1 MNIIIND
8 SGSLTLLESLVSGEA
23 VSVNLSVL
31 SRIIGKHRNTI
42 KSKVESIFSHKI
54 LRPPIFPFT
63 GLYRVYP
70 MLVVVQLDL
79 PESPSDR
86 EKFENWIREDPHI
99 FAAFRSRQGDYDTIL
114 FVYHENI
121 TSYQLWMDSQPS
133 ILRLKYGVSE
143 KASDLASSTSYFSNQ
158 RMIKYDPSSGM
169 QLIKDGFREKG
180 ELVINGYRLDN
191 VDLQIL
197 SCLVSGE
204 GIKTNYT
211 LLVEKA
217 GLHRKT
223 IEKRIQSM
231 IKDGMISAPVCRF
244 PSFFVPPNY
253 ILTYSLLEIKS
264 SFDRV
269 LRELAHDPHVPIGFR
284 IIEGKYNL
292 LLFGNHSSISDHIIW
307 EDSYRQKFPGSFGSA
322 NITYLTPEMTISFD
336 QQVVSLSYIRN
347 QAMILEGKRLR
358 ETLQLTRPR
367 NPYFQNSS

>member
-1 MNIIIND
+1 
-8 SGSLTLLESLVSGEA
+8 
-23 VSVNLSVL
+23 
-31 SRIIGKHRNTI
+31 
-42 KSKVESIFSHKI
+42 
-54 LRPPIFPFT
+54 
-63 GLYRVYP
+63 

-79 PESPSDR
+79 PESPLDR
-86 EKFENWIREDPHI
+86 EKFENWIKEDPFI

-143 KASDLASSTSYFSNQ
+143 KASNLVSSTSYFSNQ

-169 QLIKDGFREKG
+169 QLIKNDFNEKG
-180 ELVINGYRLDN
+180 ELTINGYRLDG

-197 SCLVSGE
+197 SYLVSGQ

-223 IEKRIQSM
+223 VEKRIMSF
-231 IKDGMISAPVCRF
+231 IKDGMISNPVCRF
-244 PSFFVPPNY
+244 PNFFVPPNY
-253 ILTYSLLEIKS
+253 ILTYSLLEIRS
-264 SFDRV
+264 SLDRV
-269 LRELAHDPHVPIGFR
+269 IREIAQDPHVPIGFR

-292 LLFGNHSSISDHIIW
+292 LLFGNHNSISDHIKW

-336 QQVVSLSYIRN
+336 QQVVSLGYIRDR
-347 QAMILEGKRLR
+347 ARILEGRELR
-358 ETLQLTRPR
+358 ESLQMG
-367 NPYFQNSS
+367 QS

>member
-1 MNIIIND
+1 MTSIVND
-8 SGSLTLLESLVSGEA
+8 RGSLALLESLVSGES
-23 VSVNLSVL
+23 VSVNLSIL

-42 KSKVESIFSHKI
+42 KSKVESIFSHRI

-79 PESPSDR
+79 PESPLDR
-86 EKFENWIREDPHI
+86 EKFENWIKEDPFI

-143 KASDLASSTSYFSNQ
+143 KASNLVSSTSYFSNQ

-169 QLIKDGFREKG
+169 QLIKNDFNEKG
-180 ELVINGYRLDN
+180 ELTINGYRLDG

-197 SCLVSGE
+197 SYLVSGQ

-223 IEKRIQSM
+223 VEKRIMSF
-231 IKDGMISAPVCRF
+231 IKDGMISNPVCRF
-244 PSFFVPPNY
+244 PNFFVPPNY
-253 ILTYSLLEIKS
+253 ILTYSLLEIRS
-264 SFDRV
+264 SLDRV
-269 LRELAHDPHVPIGFR
+269 IREIAQDPHVPIGFR

-292 LLFGNHSSISDHIIW
+292 LLFGNHNSISDHIKW

-336 QQVVSLSYIRN
+336 QQVVSLGYIRDR
-347 QAMILEGKRLR
+347 ARILEGRELR
-358 ETLQLTRPR
+358 ESLQMG
-367 NPYFQNSS
+367 QS

>member
-1 MNIIIND
+1 MTSIVNNRGNLI
-8 SGSLTLLESLVSGEA
+8 LLESVVSGES
-23 VSVNLSVL
+23 VSVNLSTL

-54 LRPPIFPFT
+54 LHPPIYPFT

-86 EKFENWIREDPHI
+86 EKFESWIREDPFI

-121 TSYQLWMDSQPS
+121 TSYQLWMDSAPS
-133 ILRLKYGVSE
+133 LLRLRYGVSE
-143 KASDLASSTSYFSNQ
+143 KASNLVSSTSYFSNQ

-169 QLIKDGFREKG
+169 QLIKNDFKEKG

-191 VDLQIL
+191 IDLQIL
-197 SCLVSGE
+197 SSLVSGE

-211 LLVEKA
+211 MLVEKS

-223 IEKRIQSM
+223 IDKKILSF
-231 IKDGMISAPVCRF
+231 IKDGMISPPVCRF
-244 PSFFVPPNY
+244 PNFFVPPNY
-253 ILTYSLLEIKS
+253 ILTYSLLEIRS
-264 SFDRV
+264 SLDRV
-269 LRELAHDPHVPIGFR
+269 VRELVQDPHVPIGFR

-292 LLFGNHSSISDHIIW
+292 LLFGNHSSISDHIKW

-336 QQVVSLSYIRN
+336 QQVVSLSYIRS
-347 QAMILEGKRLR
+347 QAKILEGRELR
-358 ETLQLTRPR
+358 ETLQLTE
-367 NPYFQNSS
+367 S